1 MTGSWIDGWEA
12 QQDQFLPD
20 REERFE
26 LMFEALALLVGEDP
40 MTVLDLGCGPGS
52 LSARLLQR
60 FPGARVVGV
69 DLDPVLLKIGRE
81 TYADEP
87 RLRFVSADLAD
98 PGWVGHLGLDEAPAA
113 ALSTTALHWL
123 ELDDVTRLYGDLARL
138 LRPGGVLLD
147 GDHAHFP
154 AQPRLGEAAS
164 GLAAFI
170 RRRRSRPLME
180 GESWDGWW
188 QTMRADPAFAEAF
201 GERDR
206 LQHHRHRRTRQVDD
220 QEHVRRLLAAG
231 FSEAAVIWQQGDDR
245 ILAATTAAR

>member
-1 MTGSWIDGWEA
+1 MVTRAWIDGWEA
-12 QQDQFLPD
+12 QQDQFMPD

-26 LMFEALALLVGEDP
+26 LMFEALALLVGEES

-52 LSARLLQR
+52 LSARLLRR
-60 FPGARVVGV
+60 FPRARVIGV

-87 RLRFVSADLAD
+87 RLRFVTADLAAPD
-98 PGWVGHLGLDEAPAA
+98 WVERLGLDEAPAA

-164 GLAAFI
+164 SLAAFI
-170 RRRRSRPLME
+170 RRRRTRPLVK
-180 GESWDGWW
+180 GETWEGWW
-188 QTMRADPAFAEAF
+188 EAMRADPAFAEAF
-201 GERDR
+201 EERDHVEHH
-206 LQHHRHRRTRQVDD
+206 HHRRRQQVDD
-220 QEHVRRLLAAG
+220 QEHARRLLAAG

-245 ILAATTAAR
+245 ILAAVR